1 MVAIQGEWDRETCWY
16 NRCSLVILLVAQ
28 YPIRNLY
35 FTLGKTAL
43 VWSSRKMATFLDYN
57 G

>member
-43 VWSSRKMATFLDYN
+43 DRKSVV
-57 G
+57 